1 MTITK
6 SKTPNEF
13 LVRWSDA
20 GVIQGAHIVFREAIT
35 EDGAELSSKM
45 LPAQPVSLAG
55 EAGFP
60 LADVL
65 DILQSD
71 ALGTIDA
78 KDAEIAKLK
87 ADHEKA
93 IADAKAEAEKTAGE
107 HQQALQ
113 AYEITV
119 AKLREQIPP
128 PAPEGVPQSI
138 TPAQGETQLLREGLL
153 DAVRGILAHE
163 STPEEMKIAFARAS
177 TWERQSPSVLA
188 MMAALKK
195 TDADAD
201 AFFTA
206 AAQIKL

>member
-1 MTITK
+1 MPITK

-20 GVIQGAHIVFREAIT
+20 GVIQGAHIVFRESVI
-35 EDGAELSSKM
+35 EDGEELSSKM

-65 DILQSD
+65 DILQAD
-71 ALGTIDA
+71 ALGTIEA
-78 KDAEIAKLK
+78 KDAEIATLK
-87 ADHEKA
+87 ADAEKA
-93 IADAKAEAEKTAGE
+93 KTDAAQALSAMTSERDAAIAQAA
-107 HQQALQ
+107 ALQ
-113 AYEITV
+113 AQIDAAAPPTV
-119 AKLREQIPP
+119 N
-128 PAPEGVPQSI
+128 GVPQSI

-177 TWERQSPSVLA
+177 IWERQSPSVLA

-195 TDADAD
+195 SDADAD